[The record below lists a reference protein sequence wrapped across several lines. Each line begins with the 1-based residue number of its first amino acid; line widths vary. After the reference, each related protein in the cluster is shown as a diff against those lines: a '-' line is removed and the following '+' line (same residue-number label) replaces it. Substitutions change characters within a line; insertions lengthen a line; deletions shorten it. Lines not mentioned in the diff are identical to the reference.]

1 MPSEKW
7 NAMPNHDLVL
17 TRQDLALIRAA
28 LKFWSEEMPG
38 VPNNV
43 TDAYFDQPHESSAS
57 EPGQAEQLMSSL
69 SRCTLGYTLAHRV
82 ETGEQADRIYPTIS
96 EAQQN
101 RQPSQRIATLLLA
114 D

>member
-1 MPSEKW
+1 
-7 NAMPNHDLVL
+7 MPNHDLIL

-38 VPNNV
+38 VPKTV
-43 TDAYFDQPHESSAS
+43 TDAYFDNPDGSSPS
-57 EPGQAEQLMSSL
+57 DPKHVEQLISDL
-69 SRCTLGYTLAHRV
+69 GRCWLGYTLAHRV
-82 ETGEQADRIYPTIS
+82 ETGEQVDRICPTVN
-96 EAQQN
+96 EAQQA